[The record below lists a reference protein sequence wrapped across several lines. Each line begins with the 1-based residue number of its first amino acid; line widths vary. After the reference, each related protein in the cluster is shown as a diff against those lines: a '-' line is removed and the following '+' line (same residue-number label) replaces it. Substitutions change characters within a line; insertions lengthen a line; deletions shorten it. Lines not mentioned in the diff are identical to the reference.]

1 MFSKV
6 TLREI
11 VYVLAA
17 LISMGATYGKIQTD
31 LDQIKRSQQTNLE
44 NQEKVIR
51 EITELWKEVIKVKT
65 RQEDQDD
72 RRRQDQ
78 TIH

>member
-31 LDQIKRSQQTNLE
+31 LAQIKEAQQASLA
-44 NQEKVIR
+44 NQEKVIK
-51 EITELWKEVIKVKT
+51 EITELWKELIKVKT
-65 RQEDQDD
+65 RQEDSDE
-72 RRRQDQ
+72 RRRR
-78 TIH
+78 